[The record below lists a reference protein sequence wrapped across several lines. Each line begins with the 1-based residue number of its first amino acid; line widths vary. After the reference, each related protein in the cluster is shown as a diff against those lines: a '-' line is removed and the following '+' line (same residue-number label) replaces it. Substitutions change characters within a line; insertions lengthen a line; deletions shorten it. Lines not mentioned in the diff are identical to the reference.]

1 MPSITIC
8 VVFLFWAYQ
17 NIDFLNILFVIS
29 HENPIQNYFGNCSV
43 DFQDYLRILV
53 LLKQTR
59 WTFFR
64 VKLVFECDFEI
75 CWSLGPWDLG
85 TPGPWESWTSSLL
98 QHLLIIPLTSSYLI
112 LSLPPNLL
120 LKYGVVMGGWGCEL

>member
-43 DFQDYLRILV
+43 DFQDDLRILV

-85 TPGPWESWTSSLL
+85 TPGPWNPWTLGLL
-98 QHLLIIPLTSSYLI
+98 DFFPPPTPFPLHPITSSY
-112 LSLPPNLL
+112 SPLL
-120 LKYGVVMGGWGCEL
+120 VWFG